1 MLNRRNFVRAS
12 LAATAGIPLIDYCF
26 AQQPVKQLQPKQ
38 LPAQPLPAKQPP
50 AKQPVR
56 FSIEEAKRTIKLLEP
71 LHEHKKPAQPGEW
84 IAVHGKDKDEQGQ
97 SFDEY
102 LRGRKRTIEQ
112 YTKLYL
118 LPLGTFGEIEQK
130 MIDQVVEG
138 MTCFFG
144 LPTTLLKADPVD
156 KLPAHAERINNIS
169 GNRQLLS
176 IYLLDKVLPPKRPK
190 DAAALL
196 GLTNVDLWPG
206 EGWNFVFGQASLGTR
221 VGVWSTARYG
231 NSSGTE
237 EERKLFFLRLLKVA
251 LHETGHMFGIPHC
264 TAYECGMNGSN
275 SLPESDRHVLEFCP
289 ECQAKLWWTND
300 YAPKKRSTAMLEY
313 CKKVGLEDEAKY
325 YTGLTAVL

>member
-1 MLNRRNFVRAS
+1 MLNRRHFVRTG
-12 LAATAGIPLIDYCF
+12 LAATAGLPMIDVCF
-26 AQQPVKQLQPKQ
+26 AQQPV
-38 LPAQPLPAKQPP
+38 PLKQPP
-50 AKQPVR
+50 AKQPPTKQPASR
-56 FSIEEAKRTIKLLEP
+56 FTVEEAKRTIKLLEP

-118 LPLGTFGEIEQK
+118 LPLGTFGEVEQK

-144 LPTTLLKADPVD
+144 LPTTQLKADPVD
-156 KLPAHAERINNIS
+156 KLPFFAERV
-169 GNRQLLS
+169 GGMGQRQLLS
-176 IYLLDKVLPPKRPK
+176 LYLLDTILPPKRPK

-251 LHETGHMFGIPHC
+251 LHETGHMFGMPHC

-300 YAPKKRSTAMLEY
+300 YAPKKRCAAMLEY
-313 CKKVGLEDEAKY
+313 CKKVGLEEEAKY
-325 YTGLTAVL
+325 YTGLSAVL